1 MKKIIILISIFMAV
15 SGCTPTVFVHNYKN
29 EYDFNRDKYDCR
41 LVAQQSAASF
51 GAAGNPLIII
61 DEINTCLQLKH
72 GWRPQSN

>member
-1 MKKIIILISIFMAV
+1 MAV

-51 GAAGNPLIII
+51 GAAGNPHH
-61 DEINTCLQLKH
+61 T
-72 GWRPQSN
+72 GA